1 MIRSE
6 RRKSEKKEDA
16 GALYTRSLLL
26 RNSPEDVSCQDLCTR
41 SLQELSLS
49 LCTDLLKRS
58 LGKTSGQD
66 IYKRSLGKIYL

>member
-26 RNSPEDVSCQDLCTR
+26 RNSPEDVSCHDLCTR
-41 SLQELSLS
+41 SLQELS